1 MATFASDFDKYS
13 VPMPTYSTPA
23 PTVPSSPGAQATA
36 LSGRSAQMQAEAPE
50 TFRAPRADEFSSPS
64 YYAAAKTKYD
74 TLGNWYTPENTSQ
87 MPINATS
94 AGLQSI
100 QSQLQQ
106 NSGLSSSIDP
116 NLTQD
121 AFAGNLAMALRNSQN
136 QQPQYGMVTPTPTGP
151 AAPTMGGQSDALSR
165 YLAQSSQTV
174 ANYTPTAV
182 QGVYGGKDNGYTLT
196 RSGLSEPD
204 SRQFTNQGD
213 YQQALNAYAKMQQ
226 TEELTALQSDSQRYV
241 NSQNAYQK
249 MIDEMAR
256 RTSAIEGEQKELGR
270 KAAIARNDLANRL
283 AARGISEN
291 TDSSA
296 QQQFAEL
303 DRLNAE
309 AQNAVRQ
316 AAALDSK
323 EFQSAEEAKMSAA
336 LKARVAEI
344 QAEQE
349 KIAAVKQNADKNAQD
364 LLNLEAKEKDYYSK
378 IDEREG
384 NLAVKQQ
391 LAALKEMLTP
401 AQIANLE
408 AGTDYKGAQT
418 DYLSGAKTDLTNS
431 QIAKTDAQTNR
442 ITTLLPA
449 ELAKMNAMTAKLRI
463 VKSGGGK
470 GGGGAATLT
479 PAELEAVYRLNGGK
493 APTSEKTMAQLV
505 NQVRTVSGDVD
516 NLVEVQNQAAATRAA
531 VVKEATNA
539 VSGGGNELYDL
550 FGAK

>member
-1 MATFASDFDKYS
+1 MATFASDFDKHS

-23 PTVPSSPGAQATA
+23 PTVPSAPGTGQYDAFKSYGTTSGQAPV
-36 LSGRSAQMQAEAPE
+36 S
-50 TFRAPRADEFSSPS
+50 DV
-64 YYAAAKTKYD
+64 
-74 TLGNWYTPENTSQ
+74 
-87 MPINATS
+87 S
-94 AGLQSI
+94 AGLQS
-100 QSQLQQ
+100 LQGTLQ
-106 NSGLSSSIDP
+106 KNAGLSSSIDP

-121 AFAGNLAMALRNSQN
+121 ALAGNLAMARNQMIDSSRQRLADN
-136 QQPQYGMVTPTPTGP
+136 QLPQYNPQQTS
-151 AAPTMGGQSDALSR
+151 GQSGALSS
-165 YLAQSSQTV
+165 YLANASSTL
-174 ANYTPTAV
+174 ANWKPEAV
-182 QGVYGGKDNGYTLT
+182 QGAFGGKDNSYQLT

-204 SRQFTNQGD
+204 PRQFANQTD
-213 YQQALNAYAKMQQ
+213 YKQALAAYAKLSQQ
-226 TEELTALQSDSQRYV
+226 EELMGLQSDTRQFI

-249 MIDEMAR
+249 SIDEMQR
-256 RTSAIEGEQKELGR
+256 RTMMIEGEQKELGR

-349 KIAAVKQNADKNAQD
+349 KIAAVEQNADKNAQD

-378 IDEREG
+378 IEEREG

-401 AQIANLE
+401 AQIASLE

-418 DYLSGAKTDLTNS
+418 DYLTGAKTDLTNS

-449 ELAKMNAMTAKLRI
+449 EKARIEAQVKKLLTPPR
-463 VKSGGGK
+463 S
-470 GGGGAATLT
+470 GGAATGAALT
-479 PAELEAVYRLNGGK
+479 KQFLSL
-493 APTSEKTMAQLV
+493 T
-505 NQVRTVSGDVD
+505 D
-516 NLVEVQNQAAATRAA
+516 NLNADLATGKRDWGQTFDLVKGSYPGVPDDLINQALGGSYDPGTGAAEGWAA
-531 VVKEATNA
+531 PGAYETSKAKTTA
-539 VSGGGNELYDL
+539 GGDDFSAL
-550 FGAK
+550 FLQP